1 MNISFRP
8 ATLQDVPLL
17 AAIETACFA
26 DAWNDDMLM
35 QELTMGGSVYTIMQ
49 VDEVPVGYYA
59 YMHILD
65 EAHILNVAVL
75 PAYQGRGLGRQMM
88 WHLLSNLP
96 DDVVAVTLEVRV
108 SNTRARRLYQSMGFR
123 LAGIRP
129 GYYMDKE
136 DAAIYWWA
144 KGEAHAVSSPHG

>member
-1 MNISFRP
+1 MSVTFRP
-8 ATLQDVPLL
+8 AALADVPLL

-26 DAWNDDMLM
+26 DPWNDEMLAT
-35 QELTMGGSVYTIMQ
+35 ELGVSASVYRIMML
-49 VDEVPVGYYA
+49 DDVPVGYYA

-88 WHLLSNLP
+88 QHLLFTLP
-96 DDVVAVTLEVRV
+96 ADVVAATLEVRV
-108 SNTRARRLYQSMGFR
+108 GNTRARHLYAAMGFR
-123 LAGIRP
+123 LVGVRP

-144 KGEAHAVSSPHG
+144 KGD